1 MENHERPVAE
11 VGVNA
16 RWAAP
21 AGLTTL
27 GVVRLHAMPPLVPSS
42 VQDDLDILIFCE
54 IPSQMIPKARLV
66 SGDDEQA
73 PDRAAH
79 GRDSGPPPGA
89 CQAGAD
95 LPSAIFSL
103 DKVREDSIEGFGV
116 QESYLRAPGSGS
128 A

>member
-1 MENHERPVAE
+1 VENHERPVAE

-16 RWAAP
+16 RRAAA
-21 AGLTTL
+21 AGPTTL
-27 GVVRLHAMPPLVPSS
+27 RLARLHAPPPLVAPSIP
-42 VQDDLDILIFCE
+42 DNLDLLILGE
-54 IPSQMIPKARLV
+54 IPPQMIPQARLV

-73 PDRAAH
+73 SNRAAH
-79 GRDSGPPPGA
+79 GTDSVPPPGA

-95 LPSAIFSL
+95 LPSATFSL

-116 QESYLRAPGSGS
+116 QESYLRAPGSRS